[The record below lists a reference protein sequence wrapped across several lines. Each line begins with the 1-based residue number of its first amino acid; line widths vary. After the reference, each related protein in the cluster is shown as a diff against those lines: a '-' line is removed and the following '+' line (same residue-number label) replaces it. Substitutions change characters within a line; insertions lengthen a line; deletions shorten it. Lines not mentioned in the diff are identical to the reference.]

1 MGAAMRRLATAFTII
16 SLSISASAYAQQCLH
31 GPNQAPEQTAR
42 RREALA
48 ATRTIN
54 NIKFNQPAARERV
67 FFRHA
72 QLAESPIG
80 ASMRAAPTGLASR
93 ISFSPDTDILP
104 GWKLTLDVSQTGYW
118 FKIADTTDPCGF
130 AFISNDSGVIY
141 TAEPLR

>member
-1 MGAAMRRLATAFTII
+1 MLRQTVIFTIVL
-16 SLSISASAYAQQCLH
+16 LSISASAHAQQCLH
-31 GPNQAPEQTAR
+31 GTGETAEQTAR

-54 NIKFNQPAARERV
+54 NIQFNQPAARERV
-67 FFRHA
+67 FFHHP

-80 ASMRAAPTGLASR
+80 ASMRATPTGLAGR

-141 TAEPLR
+141 TAEPIR